1 MTAKKALLLPPPP
14 CATTCVATPSTSA
27 AVATA
32 PTMTYRLRM
41 TPPSGRLGGDTQ
53 ESWSGFR
60 NRRACEHE
68 RTTALNGDRSGP
80 RFACAAWAPR
90 PRVSDPHGGTRRRH
104 RRGRAGQDAQRAR
117 IEFHEQQRG
126 EYTNVYLDKVEPA
139 PAEAGDDSDPEEA
152 AWRTAVDAA
161 PWLVGESDPHEAVPP
176 DELYDK
182 LKPFKERVAEDIRD
196 N

>member
-104 RRGRAGQDAQRAR
+104 RRGRAGQDAQRDDPLCGPGPRWQRVHDLSRVDRRAGSAA
-117 IEFHEQQRG
+117 RG
-126 EYTNVYLDKVEPA
+126 E
-139 PAEAGDDSDPEEA
+139 AGAD
-152 AWRTAVDAA
+152 R
-161 PWLVGESDPHEAVPP
+161 
-176 DELYDK
+176 
-182 LKPFKERVAEDIRD
+182 I
-196 N
+196 